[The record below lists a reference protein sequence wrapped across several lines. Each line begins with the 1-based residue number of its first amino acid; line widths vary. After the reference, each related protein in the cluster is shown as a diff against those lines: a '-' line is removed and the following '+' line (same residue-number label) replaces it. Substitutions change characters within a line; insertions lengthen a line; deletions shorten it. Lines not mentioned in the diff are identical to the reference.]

1 MYLVLDFQNL
11 IVSIANVILY
21 VKRQSNGILISSNKE
36 EMSGCYLEE
45 KDVFYPIG
53 ESINTYKCI
62 EVELVPPQIIPGY
75 WYYRDGFF
83 TTAKKMYEYRDKLLD
98 DCDKTFCN
106 AERWAKMEEAEQS
119 IWAQYKQELRDI
131 SLQPEFPYNVVFPT
145 APAEKFGGDHLTA
158 IMADGTE
165 ISLLSAEQNA
175 IYADGKRCLSL
186 ELCVDANTYQD
197 QKLRELFSEPNK
209 SKSITIEKK
218 EYKGF
223 TELVRSVYES
233 GKITIII
240 SQKADDDNLKLQE
253 QIAAQQEAISILM
266 GGTNNG

>member
-1 MYLVLDFQNL
+1 MYLVLDQQDL
-11 IVSIANVILY
+11 IVDMSDHLIPT
-21 VKRQSNGILISSNKE
+21 KRQSNGVIVACQEDESDAIYACDTDTYYPLSLYHTKE
-36 EMSGCYLEE
+36 IE
-45 KDVFYPIG
+45 DVPDNVV
-53 ESINTYKCI
+53 S
-62 EVELVPPQIIPGY
+62 GY

-83 TTAKKMYEYRDKLLD
+83 TTSKKMCEYRDKLLNE
-98 DCDKTFCN
+98 CDKTFCN
-106 AERWAKMEEAEQS
+106 AEQWAKMEEAEQS
-119 IWAQYKQELRDI
+119 MWEQYKQELRDI

-175 IYADGKRCLSL
+175 IYTDGKRCLSL
-186 ELCVDANTYQD
+186 ELCVAANTYQD
-197 QKLRELFSEPNK
+197 EKLRELFSDPNK

-218 EYKGF
+218 KYEGF

-240 SQKADDDNLKLQE
+240 SQKADEDNLELQE
-253 QIAAQQEAISILM
+253 QVAAQQEAISILM

>member
-1 MYLVLDFQNL
+1 MRVTSIQKPPGTFEIVGSNAIFYDGITEETEIDGATGKNIQTWTYDQYTLSVHPSPNLVAR
-11 IVSIANVILY
+11 IA
-21 VKRQSNGILISSNKE
+21 S
-36 EMSGCYLEE
+36 
-45 KDVFYPIG
+45 D
-53 ESINTYKCI
+53 
-62 EVELVPPQIIPGY
+62 
-75 WYYRDGFF
+75 
-83 TTAKKMYEYRDKLLD
+83 YEYWLHMAKQNEQDAESSKIREYRNNLLD
-98 DCDKTFCN
+98 ECDKTFCN
-106 AERWAKMEEAEQS
+106 AEQWAKMEEAEQS
-119 IWAQYKQELRDI
+119 MWEQYKQELRDI

-175 IYADGKRCLSL
+175 IYTDGKRCLSL
-186 ELCVDANTYQD
+186 ELCVDANIYQD
-197 QKLRELFSEPNK
+197 QELRELFSDSNK

-240 SQKADDDNLKLQE
+240 SQKADEDNLKLQE
-253 QIAAQQEAISILM
+253 QIDAQQEAISILM
-266 GGTNNG
+266 GGANNG

>member
-1 MYLVLDFQNL
+1 MIITSVQKPPGPFEIAGSNAIFYDGIIEGTEIDGATGKSIQTWTYDQYTLPVHPSLNL
-11 IVSIANVILY
+11 SARIASAYEYWLNLA
-21 VKRQSNGILISSNKE
+21 KQHEQDE
-36 EMSGCYLEE
+36 EAS
-45 KDVFYPIG
+45 KI
-53 ESINTYKCI
+53 
-62 EVELVPPQIIPGY
+62 
-75 WYYRDGFF
+75 R
-83 TTAKKMYEYRDKLLD
+83 EYRDKLLD

-253 QIAAQQEAISILM
+253 QVAAQQEAISILM